1 MFNNYYTDP
10 CQENRHRIVEMVS
23 FKSIYQQL
31 RVKFPSVPHQD
42 VACSLNN
49 LFLLICEKEKELI
62 KWYLP
67 NGKFKG
73 GEYEDHQYTCRWSH
87 TNTSRTGPTIWWQEK
102 NYACGGEGVLTFA
115 KHIKGYRT
123 DLETV
128 VRVAAF
134 LGIDFSKTDVLQLS
148 TRSGF
153 NFIENVEPYPTNF
166 EEDVASAFLGKPVRK
181 YCFFTEQGAL
191 SYNLN
196 QYADDAGNTV
206 FLYETRQ
213 LCENTNSA
221 VDCLM
226 APSTAMLFN
235 WHQISSSPDAMIF
248 VHDDPRRAADSQF
261 PGVNTYAG
269 ELPYVDKMPWNILK
283 GRSVTYV
290 YNPDMLSSILIGRK
304 LIGIFSDMGIKL
316 KLIAITVAFS
326 TPQGNA
332 TYVPVTMR
340 NLEFEEFY
348 AEALA
353 NHEIDLKPQE
363 DDNPLCIRSFGE
375 IDHASGD
382 DKDFIIKDLIGRGET
397 CLMIGEY
404 GAGKTGITKLI
415 AHHCAN
421 GKTWGNRFLIT
432 RPVKVYYIDTEIPRK
447 KFDDWD
453 RKVINGCM
461 LNEQKFKDNFIS
473 TCCREMASPFDL
485 SDPDIRDMIT
495 AQCKHKGIGFLAV
508 DNQGGASQ
516 PGFER
521 SDKGW
526 RGQFEWFRELNK
538 LGISVLLVHHTN
550 KDGEQR
556 GTLKISDDVDLVIK
570 LKKASPDMKRY
581 FAAGTTVAEFVID
594 KGRYIHGVNQLASCL
609 IGYWEEQGAIHTQ
622 ILSLDGKPFESDDT
636 AVTVEEHT
644 SCGLDALEEEILK
657 RARSVYP
664 ESVCNG
670 DFKNGETGRSSTT
683 VNEKLNRLFDLGLLE
698 REGENKGRKYT
709 AVMKKNSS
717 EQHE

>member
-213 LCENTNSA
+213 LCNSFDFLVNNAGIGINTPFVETTEAQFDQLMNLHFKGVFFLTQTLLPLINDGGRIVNVSSGLARFTLPGHSA
-221 VDCLM
+221 YAAMKGAIEVLTRYLAKELGSRKIAVNAV
-226 APSTAMLFN
+226 APGAIATDFGGGAVRDNEELNQMIASSTALGRVGL
-235 WHQISSSPDAMIF
+235 PDDIGGMI
-248 VHDDPRRAADSQF
+248 AS
-261 PGVNTYAG
+261 
-269 ELPYVDKMPWNILK
+269 L
-283 GRSVTYV
+283 
-290 YNPDMLSSILIGRK
+290 LS
-304 LIGIFSDMGIKL
+304 
-316 KLIAITVAFS
+316 
-326 TPQGNA
+326 
-332 TYVPVTMR
+332 
-340 NLEFEEFY
+340 EE
-348 AEALA
+348 
-353 NHEIDLKPQE
+353 
-363 DDNPLCIRSFGE
+363 
-375 IDHASGD
+375 
-382 DKDFIIKDLIGRGET
+382 
-397 CLMIGEY
+397 
-404 GAGKTGITKLI
+404 
-415 AHHCAN
+415 
-421 GKTWGNRFLIT
+421 NR
-432 RPVKVYYIDTEIPRK
+432 
-447 KFDDWD
+447 W
-453 RKVINGCM
+453 INGQRI
-461 LNEQKFKDNFIS
+461 EVS
-473 TCCREMASPFDL
+473 
-485 SDPDIRDMIT
+485 
-495 AQCKHKGIGFLAV
+495 GGVFL
-508 DNQGGASQ
+508 
-516 PGFER
+516 
-521 SDKGW
+521 
-526 RGQFEWFRELNK
+526 
-538 LGISVLLVHHTN
+538 
-550 KDGEQR
+550 
-556 GTLKISDDVDLVIK
+556 
-570 LKKASPDMKRY
+570 
-581 FAAGTTVAEFVID
+581 
-594 KGRYIHGVNQLASCL
+594 
-609 IGYWEEQGAIHTQ
+609 
-622 ILSLDGKPFESDDT
+622 
-636 AVTVEEHT
+636 
-644 SCGLDALEEEILK
+644 
-657 RARSVYP
+657 
-664 ESVCNG
+664 
-670 DFKNGETGRSSTT
+670 
-683 VNEKLNRLFDLGLLE
+683 
-698 REGENKGRKYT
+698 
-709 AVMKKNSS
+709 
-717 EQHE
+717 